1 MGGYMKILTG
11 ETINTGIAIGKIKI
25 MGNLHPREEYA
36 PDDRMTDDPV
46 SEIERFRNA
55 RIRVLSEIHE
65 LFETMMSEF
74 GLHDAQIFE
83 MHEMLLNDGGLIA
96 SCESMILEEGH
107 LAEYAVVHGFND
119 KADFLAA
126 IPDPLISS
134 RSADILELRD
144 EVLREL
150 LAEER
155 GYSGRKTADGQIAAG
170 AGTEDIRKGS
180 DPAEV
185 NSTDILSNDGL
196 TEPGRT
202 EDKPGDESLTD
213 SGNSEDITDGNSST
227 GYDTDRIIV
236 AADDLTTVEAARL
249 DRSRTAGV
257 VLRQGSPNSHAS
269 ILIRGMGIPVII
281 RCADIT
287 TSADGQLAVI
297 DGDSG
302 WVYINPNENTLEK
315 YTARIKETGSALNSV
330 KGESAVTR
338 RGKRV
343 ILYANI
349 NDPSETTSAIDNDA
363 EGIGLYRSEFLILKK
378 CDAVSDC
385 NEAEKDPA
393 LINTPCE
400 KDDIIGNNSFPS
412 EHEQYEAY
420 KQILETMSPRPVII
434 RAFDIGADKM
444 PDTDIRETDTN
455 GFKAEQRAADGV
467 ISDTNQGTTNG
478 ITTDKAQEAA
488 GGSGD
493 QMYRESNPALG
504 VRGVRFLLEHEDI
517 FRSQLR
523 ALLRASV
530 YGELSIMI
538 PMISRLEELTECR
551 RILEECKQELI
562 ETDGVSAGAV
572 GLGIMIETP
581 SAALMAEELAKE
593 ADFFSIGTNDLI
605 QYTYAADRLNSSA
618 QKAVDPDLCAV
629 IRLME
634 TAVRAAHKNHIPV
647 GICGELASNTAFTA
661 RFLEIGVDELSV
673 NPSKILEMKKHI
685 RGLDI

>member
-1 MGGYMKILTG
+1 MKILTG
-11 ETINTGIAIGKIKI
+11 ETINTGIAIGKIQV

-155 GYSGRKTADGQIAAG
+155 GYSGRKTTDGQIAAG
-170 AGTEDIRKGS
+170 AGTDKS
-180 DPAEV
+180 DLNKAGLSGA
-185 NSTDILSNDGL
+185 NS
-196 TEPGRT
+196 
-202 EDKPGDESLTD
+202 
-213 SGNSEDITDGNSST
+213 SEDITNGDSSAEN
-227 GYDTDRIIV
+227 DTDRIIV

-287 TSADGQLAVI
+287 TSANGQLAVI

-302 WVYINPNENTLEK
+302 WVYIDPNENTLEK
-315 YTARIKETGSALNSV
+315 YTARIKEAGSSLNSV

-349 NDPSETTSAIDNDA
+349 NDPSETASAIENDA
-363 EGIGLYRSEFLILKK
+363 EGIGLYRSEFLILK
-378 CDAVSDC
+378 
-385 NEAEKDPA
+385 EP
-393 LINTPCE
+393 
-400 KDDIIGNNSFPS
+400 GNNLFPS

-434 RAFDIGADKM
+434 RTFDIGADKM
-444 PDTDIRETDTN
+444 PETDI
-455 GFKAEQRAADGV
+455 
-467 ISDTNQGTTNG
+467 
-478 ITTDKAQEAA
+478 
-488 GGSGD
+488 
-493 QMYRESNPALG
+493 RESNPALG

-530 YGELSIMI
+530 FGELSIMI
-538 PMISRLEELTECR
+538 PMISAPEELTECR

-562 ETDGVSAGAV
+562 EADGVSAGAV

-605 QYTYAADRLNSSA
+605 QYTYAVDRLNSAA
-618 QKAVDPDLCAV
+618 QKAVDPEYNAV
-629 IRLME
+629 IRLIEM
-634 TAVRAAHKNHIPV
+634 AVRAAHKNRIPV
-647 GICGELASNTAFTA
+647 GVCGELASNTAFTA
-661 RFLEIGVDELSV
+661 KLLEIGVDELSV
-673 NPSKILEMKKHI
+673 NPSKLLEMKKYI

>member
-1 MGGYMKILTG
+1 MKILTG
-11 ETINTGIAIGKIKI
+11 ETINTGIAIGKIKV
-25 MGNLHPREEYA
+25 MGNLHPKEEYA

-55 RIRVLSEIHE
+55 RIRVLAEIHE

-83 MHEMLLNDGGLIA
+83 MHEMLLNDGGLIS
-96 SCESMILEEGH
+96 SCENMILEEGH

-170 AGTEDIRKGS
+170 ADS
-180 DPAEV
+180 DKSDL
-185 NSTDILSNDGL
+185 NKDGL
-196 TEPGRT
+196 SEAN
-202 EDKPGDESLTD
+202 S
-213 SGNSEDITDGNSST
+213 SEDITNGDNLAGN
-227 GYDTDRIIV
+227 DTDRIIV

-249 DRSRTAGV
+249 DRSQTVGV

-287 TSADGQLAVI
+287 TSANGQLAVI

-302 WVYINPNENTLEK
+302 WVYIDPNENTLEK

-330 KGESAVTR
+330 RGESAVTR

-349 NDPSETTSAIDNDA
+349 NDPSETASAIENDA

-378 CDAVSDC
+378 CDAISGH
-385 NEAEKDPA
+385 NETDEEPGS
-393 LINTPCE
+393 INTPGG

-444 PDTDIRETDTN
+444 PDSDIEET
-455 GFKAEQRAADGV
+455 
-467 ISDTNQGTTNG
+467 
-478 ITTDKAQEAA
+478 
-488 GGSGD
+488 
-493 QMYRESNPALG
+493 NPALG

-538 PMISRLEELTECR
+538 PMISRSEELTESR

-605 QYTYAADRLNSSA
+605 QYTYAVDRLNSAA
-618 QKAVDPDLCAV
+618 QKAIDPDLSAV
-629 IRLME
+629 IRLIE

-647 GICGELASNTAFTA
+647 GVCGELASNTAFTA
-661 RFLEIGVDELSV
+661 KLLEIGVDELSV
-673 NPSKILEMKKHI
+673 NPSKLLEMKKHI